1 MPRSWALPC
10 DEQPA
15 TLRLPGGALAR
26 VTLAGDT
33 PRDTA
38 TLVTVYGRSIH
49 ATRQLRR
56 LDNLHA
62 LIGADSKE
70 MDNDATEQHRRAM
83 DDQHI
88 DDSAPHGRLYAAEAD
103 GGLVHDPVADEYDRA
118 TLNMLFAAD
127 GVAMETD
134 KQQRYIQ
141 TAVVGLLRPKGL
153 PARTP
158 CLTSM

>member
-1 MPRSWALPC
+1 M
-10 DEQPA
+10 
-15 TLRLPGGALAR
+15 
-26 VTLAGDT
+26 TLAGDT

-103 GGLVHDPVADEYDRA
+103 GGSQRRA
-118 TLNMLFAAD
+118 ARCGGRRGTTRDTIRVRHRVRRRILI
-127 GVAMETD
+127 
-134 KQQRYIQ
+134 R
-141 TAVVGLLRPKGL
+141 LRREAL
-153 PARTP
+153 RRARRS
-158 CLTSM
+158 LI